1 MDLQGT
7 NTNSLQFCVFWVHF
21 CILSPFTGWCW
32 YSWPAW
38 YHLRWIISSLKVQ
51 TLHIGRARYL
61 YRTAVWCSSSFFLH
75 FSEAAEVNTRKPHK
89 WLFKQKSSYACKHS
103 LSLLTICW
111 LFLKW
116 FEMKS
121 QQLKRWSRNCCF
133 VQNWVFCI
141 QSIKIFSETQTSKQA
156 GKTFLFFKK
165 KDSNLFH
172 RKRQKCRNGLM
183 LAVPNVFSLHF

>member
-7 NTNSLQFCVFWVHF
+7 NTTSLQFWVFWVHF

-38 YHLRWIISSLKVQ
+38 YHLRWISSSLKVQ

-61 YRTAVWCSSSFFLH
+61 YRTAVWCSSSSFF
-75 FSEAAEVNTRKPHK
+75 FIFQRQ
-89 WLFKQKSSYACKHS
+89 FKLIQESHTSDY
-103 LSLLTICW
+103 LSKNQATLANIPYHLLIIN
-111 LFLKW
+111 FEMKN
-116 FEMKS
+116 EMKS
-121 QQLKRWSRNCCF
+121 QQLKRRSRNCCF

-156 GKTFLFFKK
+156 GKTFLFF
-165 KDSNLFH
+165 
-172 RKRQKCRNGLM
+172 
-183 LAVPNVFSLHF
+183 